1 MQLTDVLEEFIFD
14 CKLRRMSERTIKG
27 YKNNNLRFITFI
39 QNEYQVSEL
48 EKVHC
53 KLIKAYLEQLSS
65 LGRMPSYINGIIKSM
80 RAFYRYC
87 IDEEYLFNNPMD
99 KVKFQKESITLITT
113 FKNNEV
119 KKMVVY
125 YSGSRY
131 LSIRNKLIMITLFD
145 TGTRNSELCNL
156 LLTSIREEYIMIMGK
171 GKKERV
177 VPVSPILNKTLI
189 KYKRVRAEYIKDKFA
204 YQTEY
209 LFLSQNG
216 RKLTP
221 EAVEKIV
228 GDCAKACKVRKH
240 IRSSPHTCR
249 HYFAQAQLK
258 NGCDLYTLSRLLG
271 HSNIN
276 ITKIYLQSLQDE
288 DVLELGVK
296 TSPLMNL

>member
-1 MQLTDVLEEFIFD
+1 
-14 CKLRRMSERTIKG
+14 
-27 YKNNNLRFITFI
+27 
-39 QNEYQVSEL
+39 
-48 EKVHC
+48 
-53 KLIKAYLEQLSS
+53 
-65 LGRMPSYINGIIKSM
+65 
-80 RAFYRYC
+80 
-87 IDEEYLFNNPMD
+87 
-99 KVKFQKESITLITT
+99 
-113 FKNNEV
+113 
-119 KKMVVY
+119 MVVY

-145 TGTRNSELCNL
+145 TGIRNSELCNL

>member
-1 MQLTDVLEEFIFD
+1 
-14 CKLRRMSERTIKG
+14 
-27 YKNNNLRFITFI
+27 
-39 QNEYQVSEL
+39 
-48 EKVHC
+48 
-53 KLIKAYLEQLSS
+53 
-65 LGRMPSYINGIIKSM
+65 
-80 RAFYRYC
+80 
-87 IDEEYLFNNPMD
+87 
-99 KVKFQKESITLITT
+99 
-113 FKNNEV
+113 
-119 KKMVVY
+119 
-125 YSGSRY
+125 
-131 LSIRNKLIMITLFD
+131 
-145 TGTRNSELCNL
+145 
-156 LLTSIREEYIMIMGK
+156 MIMGK

-288 DVLELGVK
+288 DVLELGGKNKSIDEFVK
-296 TSPLMNL
+296 DVVKYTYGR